1 MKYVLLCLI
10 LFAPMTWAQI
20 ETQKQVTSAVKTEKP
35 EEAKPF
41 LLHNAVLEAIKQYST
56 ELGIDYK
63 TLNEKLLEK
72 FNVYY
77 QAHKNRKLTEKFGKN
92 AELTDEQ
99 KKTFLEGL
107 ESHKEFDFVQ
117 FAKLS
122 SLVDAFAFKDITRES
137 EEWKATVVFNLN
149 RPKIER
155 YYARLLNP
163 VSKTYSKIF
172 ILPEINL
179 IGMNWI
185 DLGVD
190 KSTTFTNVLM
200 NSWGKWLTTNQPSNV
215 EEIVECND
223 QCLLEYSKW
232 QQIPQEEGMQVS
244 EEVLNAL
251 WLRISFNLRKVSFV
265 KDINEWQ
272 FEWEGSVVLIDS
284 NTKKIIFSFTML
296 PETKTWRGLDQ
307 KTLNSALASA
317 LYRSPMDPFNKIT
330 KKVQD
335 SPRLN
340 RLSRLVIQG
349 HKHLGDVLSLMNLLR
364 KEGAKLNF
372 EVQIDVFNQKEAQL
386 LCFYQG
392 EEKSFTDL
400 LSQVKELKS
409 SHSYRLVNEF
419 TGIHQVLKLVAE

>member
-1 MKYVLLCLI
+1 VKYVFIFLI

-20 ETQKQVTSAVKTEKP
+20 ETQKQVSSAVKTEKQ

-41 LLHNAVLEAIKQYST
+41 LLHNAVLETIKQYST

-63 TLNEKLLEK
+63 VLNEKLFEK
-72 FNVYY
+72 FKVYY
-77 QAHKNRKLTEKFGKN
+77 EAHKNRKLVEKFGKN

-107 ESHKEFDFVQ
+107 DSHKEIEFVQ
-117 FAKLS
+117 FAKLG
-122 SLVDAFAFKDITRES
+122 SLVDNFAFKEISKEA
-137 EEWKATVVFNLN
+137 EVWKATVVLNLN

-155 YYARLLNP
+155 YYSRLINP
-163 VSKTYSKIF
+163 ESKTYSKIL

-179 IGMNWI
+179 IGLNWT

-200 NSWGKWLTTNQPSNV
+200 NSWSKWLATNQPSNV

-223 QCLLEYSKW
+223 QCLLEYARW

-251 WLRISFNLRKVSFV
+251 WLRVSFNLRKISFV
-265 KDINEWQ
+265 QDINEWQ
-272 FEWEGSVVLIDS
+272 FEWDGSVVLIDS
-284 NTKKIIFSFTML
+284 NTKKIIYSFTML

-307 KTLNSALASA
+307 KTMNSALASSM
-317 LYRSPMDPFNKIT
+317 YRSPLDPLNKVI
-330 KKVQD
+330 KKIQE

-349 HKHLGDVLSLMNLLR
+349 HKHLGDVLSLMDLLR
-364 KEGAKLNF
+364 KEGSKLNF

>member
-1 MKYVLLCLI
+1 MKYVLFFLI
-10 LFAPMTWAQI
+10 MFAPTVWAQI
-20 ETQKQVTSAVKTEKP
+20 ESQKQVTSAVKTEKP
-35 EEAKPF
+35 EDAKPF
-41 LLHNAVLEAIKQYST
+41 LLHNATLEAIKQYST

-63 TLNEKLLEK
+63 ILNEKLIEK
-72 FNVYY
+72 FNLYY
-77 QAHKNRKLTEKFGKN
+77 ESYKKRTLAEKFGKN
-92 AELTDEQ
+92 TELTDEQ

-107 ESHKEFDFVQ
+107 ESHKEVEFVK

-122 SLVDAFAFKDITRES
+122 SLVDTFAFKDIAREAD
-137 EEWKATVVFNLN
+137 EWKATVALNLN
-149 RPKIER
+149 RPKVER
-155 YYARLLNP
+155 YYARLTNP
-163 VSKTYSKIF
+163 ETKTYSKIF

-179 IGMNWI
+179 IGMNWS

-200 NSWGKWLTTNQPSNV
+200 NSWSKWLTTNQPSNV
-215 EEIVECND
+215 EEIVECNES
-223 QCLLEYSKW
+223 CLLEYARW

-244 EEVLNAL
+244 EEVLNGL
-251 WLRISFNLRKVSFV
+251 WLRVSFNLRKVSYLQ
-265 KDINEWQ
+265 DINEWQ
-272 FEWEGSVVLIDS
+272 FEWDGSVVLIDS
-284 NTKKIIFSFTML
+284 NTKKIISSFTML
-296 PETKTWRGLDQ
+296 PETKTWRGMDQ
-307 KTLNSALASA
+307 KTLNSALASSM
-317 LYRSPMDPFNKIT
+317 YRSPLDPLNKIT
-330 KKVQD
+330 RRVQEF
-335 SPRLN
+335 PRLN

-349 HKHLGDVLSLMNLLR
+349 HKHLGDVLNLMELLR
-364 KEGAKLNF
+364 KEGSKLNF

>member
-1 MKYVLLCLI
+1 VKYAFIFLF

-20 ETQKQVTSAVKTEKP
+20 ETQKQVTSAVQTEKP

-41 LLHNAVLEAIKQYST
+41 LLHNATLEAIKQYST

-63 TLNEKLLEK
+63 ALNEKLLSK
-72 FNVYY
+72 FNAYFEAY
-77 QAHKNRKLTEKFGKN
+77 KLRKLSDKFGKN
-92 AELTDEQ
+92 ADLTDEQ

-107 ESHKEFDFVQ
+107 ESHKEIEFVQ
-117 FAKLS
+117 FAKLG
-122 SLVDAFAFKDITRES
+122 SLVDTFAFKDLAREA
-137 EEWKATVVFNLN
+137 EEWKATVVLNLN
-149 RPKIER
+149 RPKVER
-155 YYARLLNP
+155 YYARLTNP
-163 VSKTYSKIF
+163 DSKTYSKIF

-179 IGMNWI
+179 IGMNWT

-190 KSTTFTNVLM
+190 KSSTFTNVLM
-200 NSWGKWLTTNQPSNV
+200 NSWSKWLVSNQPSNV

-223 QCLLEYSKW
+223 QCLLEYARW

-244 EEVLNAL
+244 EEVLNGL
-251 WLRISFNLRKVSFV
+251 WLRVSFNLRKLSYVQ
-265 KDINEWQ
+265 DINEWQ
-272 FEWEGSVVLIDS
+272 FEWDGSVVLIDA
-284 NTKKIIFSFTML
+284 NTKKIISSYTML
-296 PETKTWRGLDQ
+296 PETKTWRGLEQ
-307 KTLNSALASA
+307 KTLNSALASS
-317 LYRSPMDPFNKIT
+317 LYRSPLDPLNKIT

-335 SPRLN
+335 FPRLN

-349 HKHLGDVLSLMNLLR
+349 HKHLGDVLNLMDLLR
-364 KEGAKLNF
+364 KEGSKLNF